1 MKKRVLLLVAMLLL
15 FGSFV
20 VQNFSNKNDTITV
33 AGGVTSESQILGN
46 IVVELL
52 QHSTDKKIV
61 YLNNL
66 GSANLMHEAMLRGDL
81 DIAPTRY
88 TGTDLIGTL
97 GLPTEKDPAKALKL
111 YNESLTSDLAL
122 NGSQAMAFLIS
133 LRLWSLKKLP
143 KI

>member
-1 MKKRVLLLVAMLLL
+1 MKKRNVLLVAMILL
-15 FGSFV
+15 FGSFIMR
-20 VQNFSNKNDTITV
+20 NFSTKDDTITV

-52 QHSTDKKIV
+52 QHSTNKNIV

-88 TGTDLIGTL
+88 TGTDRSG
-97 GLPTEKDPAKALKL
+97 PWDCR
-111 YNESLTSDLAL
+111 
-122 NGSQAMAFLIS
+122 Q
-133 LRLWSLKKLP
+133 KKSRT
-143 KI
+143 KH

>member
-20 VQNFSNKNDTITV
+20 VQNFSNKDDTITV

-66 GSANLMHEAMLRGDL
+66 G
-81 DIAPTRY
+81 
-88 TGTDLIGTL
+88 
-97 GLPTEKDPAKALKL
+97 
-111 YNESLTSDLAL
+111 
-122 NGSQAMAFLIS
+122 
-133 LRLWSLKKLP
+133 
-143 KI
+143 

>member
-1 MKKRVLLLVAMLLL
+1 
-15 FGSFV
+15 
-20 VQNFSNKNDTITV
+20 
-33 AGGVTSESQILGN
+33 
-46 IVVELL
+46 
-52 QHSTDKKIV
+52 
-61 YLNNL
+61 
-66 GSANLMHEAMLRGDL
+66 MHEAMLRGDL

-143 KI
+143 KNMT

>member
-1 MKKRVLLLVAMLLL
+1 MKKRIVLLAAILLL
-15 FGSFV
+15 FGSFIV
-20 VQNFSNKNDTITV
+20 SNYSAKDDTLTV

-52 QHSTDKKIV
+52 QHSTDHNVV

-97 GLPTEKDPAKALKL
+97 GLPTEKEPD
-111 YNESLTSDLAL
+111 
-122 NGSQAMAFLIS
+122 
-133 LRLWSLKKLP
+133 KKMC
-143 KI
+143 K